1 VPEFILPNGDSA
13 YRSTGKGNKTRGWEI
28 ELSGAVTDRWNLYTG
43 YSQNVTRNPAGQLVN
58 TYTPRKSAKL
68 QTTWKPSVLNDRL
81 TIGGGIVWQNGAH
94 DDIDIDLRVE
104 QGAYALVSLLARFD
118 VTDRLSVAFNAN
130 NLFDKSYY
138 TDTSFGYYGEPR
150 SVLFSVNAKF

>member
-1 VPEFILPNGDSA
+1 M
-13 YRSTGKGNKTRGWEI
+13 
-28 ELSGAVTDRWNLYTG
+28 
-43 YSQNVTRNPAGQLVN
+43 
-58 TYTPRKSAKL
+58 

-138 TDTSFGYYGEPR
+138 TDTSFGSYAANRAER
-150 SVLFSVNAKF
+150 MFSVNAKF